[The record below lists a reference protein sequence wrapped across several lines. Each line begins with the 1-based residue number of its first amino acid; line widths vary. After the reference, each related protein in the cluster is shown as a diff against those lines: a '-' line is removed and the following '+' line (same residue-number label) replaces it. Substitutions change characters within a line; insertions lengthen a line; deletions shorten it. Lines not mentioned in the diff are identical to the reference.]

1 MNVGVGNVWGPLVRR
16 IAKSGVQRFWGH
28 VEARLRADDPNPF
41 AGLRPVREAFAR
53 LLPLSEPVLLGA
65 FRRWI
70 EHEIAQAIAIEA
82 EVASGGASLPGAV
95 TVAFL
100 FCDLTGFT
108 AFADAEGDAAADSFA
123 RIVAEQRGEF
133 LLMKSLGDGAMLVY
147 PEGIAAVSAAARIIE
162 QTRLRSPL
170 PVHAG
175 AHVGAAIA
183 RDGDYDGSSVN
194 LAARLLGVAQPDQLI
209 ATREVVDRTADSYNW
224 EPLGSQEIRGI
235 GQPVGRL
242 LPAFPGGRIHGP
254 APLSVVRDVGAQ
266 RTWSS
271 RAVSSGSPGSPR
283 MKGRALPAAPSIAAS
298 DASATTDAGRTSQ
311 RPRQLF
317 EQTRADQRP
326 DPPEDEVDTYQQA
339 DRPGRGAGQAG
350 GDQESQDHGQDP
362 AERIDPAAGD
372 AAPLHRIHESQ
383 DSPCEEPDGEHER
396 QRHGPVQREHEQ
408 VGPGHERDQRFDASN
423 RGAVGDRVD
432 RDCDSR
438 RDQDPADEDRRGHR
452 RDHRHGD
459 RHDADDQR
467 ERTRHDQPPPG
478 TIDLIPRQPGMERPG
493 LSAESLGGICS
504 CELLFED
511 WCHVLLP
518 KRLTDLRSAIGHPFS
533 ITSRGRPH
541 LLRAPEAP
549 RSRSRRSISAV

>member
-1 MNVGVGNVWGPLVRR
+1 MMTAVNTPRDPASPDNADAGLRALGIAESAIARAIERGDPAAAIFEAALLPGIADRTVSASGIACRGGLSVEEIRAFVLSFGLRPPDPDEPWFTPEEAEVLVELGTLLEVWPRELNVGVGNVWGPLVRR

-53 LLPLSEPVLLGA
+53 LLPLSEPVL
-65 FRRWI
+65 R
-70 EHEIAQAIAIEA
+70 
-82 EVASGGASLPGAV
+82 
-95 TVAFL
+95 
-100 FCDLTGFT
+100 FT

-162 QTRLRSPL
+162 QTRLRCPL

-283 MKGRALPAAPSIAAS
+283 
-298 DASATTDAGRTSQ
+298 
-311 RPRQLF
+311 
-317 EQTRADQRP
+317 
-326 DPPEDEVDTYQQA
+326 
-339 DRPGRGAGQAG
+339 
-350 GDQESQDHGQDP
+350 
-362 AERIDPAAGD
+362 
-372 AAPLHRIHESQ
+372 
-383 DSPCEEPDGEHER
+383 
-396 QRHGPVQREHEQ
+396 
-408 VGPGHERDQRFDASN
+408 
-423 RGAVGDRVD
+423 
-432 RDCDSR
+432 
-438 RDQDPADEDRRGHR
+438 
-452 RDHRHGD
+452 
-459 RHDADDQR
+459 
-467 ERTRHDQPPPG
+467 
-478 TIDLIPRQPGMERPG
+478 
-493 LSAESLGGICS
+493 
-504 CELLFED
+504 
-511 WCHVLLP
+511 
-518 KRLTDLRSAIGHPFS
+518 
-533 ITSRGRPH
+533 
-541 LLRAPEAP
+541 
-549 RSRSRRSISAV
+549 